1 MLVIKPSLNREVK
14 PPVGLALCT
23 QDDTFASDFLNLE
36 TKLNSFKNVLTL
48 SNTNLKE
55 TMSFSKVADQHQD
68 LT

>member
-1 MLVIKPSLNREVK
+1 MLVIKPSLDREVK
-14 PPVGLALCT
+14 QPIGLASCT
-23 QDDTFASDFLNLE
+23 QDDAFESYFLNLE

-48 SNTNLKE
+48 PNTNPKE